1 MLYAQYAVRQRL
13 VLVLHGRKGGE
24 MSVRLCIRSALMT
37 LFACGGAYFAALGGA
52 LASPALPAI
61 DGQSLCSAHTQAT
74 EAHYGI
80 PPRLLDAI
88 SLVESGRWDDSR
100 HATIAWPWTVSS
112 GGDGKYFPTKT
123 QAIAEVR
130 RLMAAGTRNIDVGCM
145 QVNLMYHPDAFASL
159 DEAFEPASNVA
170 YAARFLK
177 GLFESTNH
185 WLTAASYYHS
195 QTPSLAAEYRH
206 KLEKIWS
213 NTGANDVAM
222 ASLPTTQPQAPRPS
236 LSGRIDEIRADWR
249 KQSADVEGEAKR
261 IADAYRQ
268 ARVAEYMMRRQKM
281 IDARQPSLGV
291 QQFPRLSRLP

>member
-1 MLYAQYAVRQRL
+1 
-13 VLVLHGRKGGE
+13 
-24 MSVRLCIRSALMT
+24 MSVHLCIRSTLVT
-37 LFACGGAYFAALGGA
+37 LFAYAMVCFVAFGGA
-52 LASPALPAI
+52 LASPALPSI

-88 SLVESGRWDDSR
+88 SIVESGRWDNSR
-100 HATIAWPWTVSS
+100 HASIAWPWTVSS
-112 GGDGKYFPTKT
+112 GGDGKFFPTKA
-123 QAIAEVR
+123 QAIGEVR
-130 RLMAAGTRNIDVGCM
+130 RLMAAGVRNIDVGCM

-159 DEAFEPASNVA
+159 DEAFEPSSNVA

-206 KLEKIWS
+206 KLEKIWA

-222 ASLPTTQPQAPRPS
+222 ANFPATPPQAPRPS
-236 LSGRIDEIRADWR
+236 LSGRVDEIRAEWR
-249 KQSADVEGEAKR
+249 KQSADVENEAKR

-268 ARVAEYMMRRQKM
+268 ARVAEYMLRRQKM
-281 IDARQPSLGV
+281 IDARQPPISL
-291 QQFPRLSRLP
+291 QFPRLSRLP